1 MEEERLAA
9 LKELEGRLW
18 HRFNKIA
25 WLDQALTHKSF
36 IYEANSSRK
45 LSNEVL
51 EFLGDAVL
59 NLVVSHLL
67 LQKFPEAQE
76 GALSVRR
83 AHLVNRNTLALLSR
97 ELQVE
102 GHLLLGKGEMLNGG
116 MKKSS
121 ILANAYE
128 ALIGAI
134 YMDSGF
140 NRALEVIRLH
150 LKSYL
155 QSETPF
161 PLFNDHKSLLQEQTQ
176 RVHGLSPQYRVLKEF
191 GPGHDKRFQ
200 ASVVIGGE
208 VKGIGWGKSKKLA
221 EQEAAKNALEG
232 SKPEEI
238 FPEGL
243 NQEGCQ

>member
-1 MEEERLAA
+1 MEEERLAS

-18 HRFNKIA
+18 HRFNKIE

-36 IYEANSSRK
+36 IHEANSTRNV
-45 LSNEVL
+45 SNEVL

-67 LQKFPEAQE
+67 LEKFPEAQE
-76 GALSVRR
+76 GALSMRR

-97 ELQVE
+97 ELQLE
-102 GHLLLGKGEMLNGG
+102 GHLLLGKGERLSGG

-128 ALIGAI
+128 AVIGAI

-140 NRALEVIRLH
+140 NRALEVIRLQ

-155 QSETPF
+155 QSEAPF
-161 PLFNDHKSLLQEQTQ
+161 PLFNDYKSLLQEQTQ
-176 RVHGLSPQYRVLKEF
+176 RIQGLSPQYRVLKEF
-191 GPGHDKRFQ
+191 GPDHDKYFQ
-200 ASVVIGGE
+200 ASVIIDGE
-208 VKGIGWGKSKKLA
+208 VKGIGSGKSKKLA
-221 EQEAAKNALEG
+221 EQEAAKIALEG
-232 SKPEEI
+232 SKPEEYLL
-238 FPEGL
+238 EGL
-243 NQEGCQ
+243 TQEGCQ